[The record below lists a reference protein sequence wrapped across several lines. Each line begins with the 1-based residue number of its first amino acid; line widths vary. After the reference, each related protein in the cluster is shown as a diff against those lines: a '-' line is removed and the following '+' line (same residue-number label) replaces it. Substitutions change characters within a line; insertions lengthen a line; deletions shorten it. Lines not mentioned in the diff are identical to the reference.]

1 MYSNPTKLRKQ
12 NCCQN
17 SEQWSPCQA
26 LLSIGC
32 TRHLLG
38 AQSVLLRGLGSGNV
52 AGVYT
57 PVYKF
62 IKLHP
67 YQSVRRKRWPL
78 PGGSTPGSP
87 HSSSGTEWPK
97 ASVHGPETHAPGTAR
112 DRMSQWIPALT
123 PPAGTF
129 PRHSPWLTWPPG
141 INI

>member
-1 MYSNPTKLRKQ
+1 MYSNPTKLKKH

-67 YQSVRRKRWPL
+67 YQSVCL
-78 PGGSTPGSP
+78 I
-87 HSSSGTEWPK
+87 
-97 ASVHGPETHAPGTAR
+97 V
-112 DRMSQWIPALT
+112 
-123 PPAGTF
+123 
-129 PRHSPWLTWPPG
+129 
-141 INI
+141 